1 MSWWTV
7 LKYSILGIFC
17 SAEWI
22 GEHRRTH
29 ALRVLARKFG
39 LTFLGKR
46 ALPGAISL
54 YGTPFA
60 HIPSGPVANL
70 MDGTHNNVHVIVFDC
85 EVWEGKSS
93 WRRTVIAVRSPESAL
108 ASAASNPDFKIDRSA
123 AWSIL
128 YQPKGLA
135 ATPSALMPVDQ
146 VEAIL
151 SQVEDRTADPSFRPA
166 KAERHSG

>member
-7 LKYSILGIFC
+7 LKYLVLGIFC

-29 ALRVLARKFG
+29 AMRILARKFD
-39 LTFLGKR
+39 LEFLGKKS
-46 ALPGAISL
+46 LPGAFSL

-60 HIPSGPVANL
+60 HVPSGPVTNL
-70 MDGTHNNVHVIVFDC
+70 IDGMRSGVHVIVFDC

-93 WRRTVIAVRSPESAL
+93 WRRTVVAARAPESVFEA
-108 ASAASNPDFKIDRSA
+108 AASNPEFKVDRSA

-128 YQPKGLA
+128 YQPRGFA
-135 ATPSALMPVDQ
+135 ATPEALTPVEKLESILDAMPTAVPNPR
-146 VEAIL
+146 EAHAH
-151 SQVEDRTADPSFRPA
+151 TASMQP
-166 KAERHSG
+166 